1 MCEGNKRSDH
11 SCRDL
16 PCSYME
22 KGPRGGSVRATT
34 VAPVLDSCF
43 AVSEK
48 GRYCWGEFEELKNS
62 KSNAPEIMCR
72 RFTVF
77 IYFFFYCVIKL
88 LRQTED

>member
-22 KGPRGGSVRATT
+22 KGPRGGSARATT

-48 GRYCWGEFEELKNS
+48 GRYCWGEFEERKNC
-62 KSNAPEIMCR
+62 SNAPEIMCR
-72 RFTVF
+72 RLTVF
-77 IYFFFYCVIKL
+77 IYFFFIVS
-88 LRQTED
+88 